1 MQATVQCRSQE
12 IEVEIGFV
20 QFAPVLGNVRATI
33 DKIDKL
39 SAHCIG
45 ADLLVL
51 PELCN
56 SGYNFE
62 SEEQAW
68 VTSEEIGNGVFLQ
81 YLESLCL
88 RLGCHIVSGLNERQ
102 GSRLYNSAILVGPQG
117 YVGRYRKLHL
127 FMNEKDFF
135 EPGDVGLP
143 VFDIGPC
150 RIGMLVCFDWIF
162 PEAWRVLALK
172 GADIICHPANLVLP
186 DLAQRAVP
194 IHALTNRFYVVT
206 ANRIGSEGELRFT
219 GMSTIADPKGQVLEQ
234 ASRTREQVSKIE
246 IDVNLARTK
255 DITTR
260 NNILADRRP
269 EQYALLTE
277 RETG

>member
-1 MQATVQCRSQE
+1 VD
-12 IEVEIGFV
+12 IGFM
-20 QFAPVLGNVRATI
+20 QFAPALGNVQATI
-33 DKIDKL
+33 DRIDKL
-39 SAHCIG
+39 GEFCAG
-45 ADLLVL
+45 VDLLVL

-62 SEEQAW
+62 SQEQAW
-68 VTSEEIGNGVFLQ
+68 ATSEEIGNGVFLQ

-88 RLGCHIVSGLNERQ
+88 RLGCHIVSGLNERH
-102 GSRLYNSAILVGPQG
+102 GSHLYNSAILVGPQG

-135 EPGDVGLP
+135 EPGDLGLP

-172 GADIICHPANLVLP
+172 GADIICHPSNLVLP
-186 DLAQRAVP
+186 GLAQRAVP

-206 ANRIGSEGELRFT
+206 ANRIGCEGDLTFT
-219 GMSTIADPKGQVLEQ
+219 GMSTIADPKGQVLAQ
-234 ASRTREQVSKIE
+234 APPVGEKVNRIE
-246 IDVNLARTK
+246 IDVSLARTK
-255 DITTR
+255 DITSR

-269 EQYALLTE
+269 EQYTLLTE
-277 RETG
+277 